1 MEGCEFNLV
10 KSGST
15 GQTMDNEQKFNIGY
29 VMAEIT
35 KARLED
41 INTIFA
47 NLKAGRIEGRMVLD
61 FSEPV
66 RKPVSE
72 RATVPA

>member
-1 MEGCEFNLV
+1 
-10 KSGST
+10 
-15 GQTMDNEQKFNIGY
+15 MDNKQKFNIGY